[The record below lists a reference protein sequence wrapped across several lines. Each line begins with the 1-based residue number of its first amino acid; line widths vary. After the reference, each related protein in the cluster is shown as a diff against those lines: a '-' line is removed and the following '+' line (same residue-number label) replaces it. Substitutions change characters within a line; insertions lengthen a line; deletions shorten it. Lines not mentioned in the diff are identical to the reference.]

1 MKPLSEYTRSALEL
15 SEKTTEKLRR
25 STHAALAK
33 TEKIRRPSTGI
44 DKKGTAAGG
53 LVSIGL
59 LLGGGVWLF
68 WGKTLWALGTIAV
81 GVISFLSNRSHHK
94 RIK

>member
-33 TEKIRRPSTGI
+33 TEKIRRPSAGV
-44 DKKGTAAGG
+44 DKKGQR
-53 LVSIGL
+53 LVA
-59 LLGGGVWLF
+59 W
-68 WGKTLWALGTIAV
+68 
-81 GVISFLSNRSHHK
+81 
-94 RIK
+94 

>member
-59 LLGGGVWLF
+59 ILGGGVLAF
-68 WGKTLWALGTIAV
+68 LGKNAV
-81 GVISFLSNRSHHK
+81 GLGNNSGRCYFLPVKSQSS
-94 RIK
+94 

>member
-44 DKKGTAAGG
+44 DKKGRR
-53 LVSIGL
+53 LVA
-59 LLGGGVWLF
+59 W
-68 WGKTLWALGTIAV
+68 
-81 GVISFLSNRSHHK
+81 
-94 RIK
+94 

>member
-44 DKKGTAAGG
+44 DKKRDGG
-53 LVSIGL
+53 WWPGKHRPDTWRRRLAF
-59 LLGGGVWLF
+59 LG
-68 WGKTLWALGTIAV
+68 KNAV
-81 GVISFLSNRSHHK
+81 GLGNNSGRCYFLPVKSQSS
-94 RIK
+94 

>member
-33 TEKIRRPSTGI
+33 TEKYADHQPESI
-44 DKKGTAAGG
+44 KKGQR
-53 LVSIGL
+53 LVA
-59 LLGGGVWLF
+59 W
-68 WGKTLWALGTIAV
+68 
-81 GVISFLSNRSHHK
+81 
-94 RIK
+94 